1 MFVCLMVES
10 GKEQATG
17 KQEDW
22 RKGTKKIKF
31 LSLKPFLFLLL
42 FLAEGKITC
51 SGGPRAGNGKI
62 GRRWRQRELELPGES
77 ASDRRSLLNILM
89 HSRTVELPHLFCCC
103 CFFIFCGLKLN
114 ENRQVRKINKKLW
127 NWNWND
133 LTTLPQNSMTFRS

>member
-1 MFVCLMVES
+1 MVES

-42 FLAEGKITC
+42 FLAAGKIKHAL
-51 SGGPRAGNGKI
+51 GDRGLEMGKLAED
-62 GRRWRQRELELPGES
+62 GDRRELELPGES
-77 ASDRRSLLNILM
+77 ASDRQSLLNILM
-89 HSRTVELPHLFCCC
+89 DSRTVELPHLFCCC
-103 CFFIFCGLKLN
+103 FFLFFCGLKLN

-127 NWNWND
+127 N
-133 LTTLPQNSMTFRS
+133 